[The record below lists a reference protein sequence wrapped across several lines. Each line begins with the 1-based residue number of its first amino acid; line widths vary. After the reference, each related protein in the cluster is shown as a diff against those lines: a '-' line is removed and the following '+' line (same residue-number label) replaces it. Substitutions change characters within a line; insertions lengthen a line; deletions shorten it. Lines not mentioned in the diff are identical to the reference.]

1 MMKSIKKVHQRNQ
14 QTQTYDDYYYKTI
27 QAIKAEKRARE
38 LEILNQHL
46 MKKIYTDLFTRNLG
60 FYQEKNLTF
69 ENFLYFFYKDYESL
83 LDFDNP
89 DYKLLLNRM
98 DSVVKKKFD
107 WINRL
112 NYEKNKLELNKDF
125 NYLAQ
130 EDGWALIDDYKNAL
144 YKDEQAILKKLKEQK
159 YKQYINDLDKQI
171 WEKKNYID
179 PITKKKEE
187 IYLFSEIE
195 EEKQLEELKLLN
207 QEKIFAISKNII
219 NYKILFIDFLNKLE
233 NENYYLNEYNK
244 DVVCYK
250 INFLNDIIN
259 KKYLIDKNMINII
272 ENIIN
277 ENDLHKIKKKIQN
290 IKYRNELINQ
300 MNENIKNAEREYQ
313 MTVEERKMNKDWLE
327 AAKTYFNQKYKLC

>member
-1 MMKSIKKVHQRNQ
+1 MKSIKKVHQRNQ
-14 QTQTYDDYYYKTI
+14 QTQTYDDNYYKTL

-38 LEILNQHL
+38 LEILNRNL
-46 MKKIYTDLFTRNLG
+46 MKKIYADLLTRNIGL
-60 FYQEKNLTF
+60 YQEKNLTF
-69 ENFLYFFYKDYESL
+69 ENFLFFFYKDYESL

-98 DSVVKKKFD
+98 DLVVKMKFD

-130 EDGWALIDDYKNAL
+130 GDEWALIDDYKNAL

-159 YKQYINDLDKQI
+159 YKKYIKDLDRQI

-179 PITKKKEE
+179 PIAKKKEE
-187 IYLFSEIE
+187 IYLFKEKE
-195 EEKQLEELKLLN
+195 EEKKLEELKILN
-207 QEKIFAISKNII
+207 QEKIFTISQNII

-233 NENYYLNEYNK
+233 NENYYLNKSNK
-244 DVVCYK
+244 DLICYK

-259 KKYLIDKNMINII
+259 ERYLIDKNMINII

-277 ENDLHKIKKKIQN
+277 ENDLDKIKKKIQN

-313 MTVEERKMNKDWLE
+313 MSSEERKMNKDWLE
-327 AAKTYFNQKYKLC
+327 AAKTYFNQNYNLY